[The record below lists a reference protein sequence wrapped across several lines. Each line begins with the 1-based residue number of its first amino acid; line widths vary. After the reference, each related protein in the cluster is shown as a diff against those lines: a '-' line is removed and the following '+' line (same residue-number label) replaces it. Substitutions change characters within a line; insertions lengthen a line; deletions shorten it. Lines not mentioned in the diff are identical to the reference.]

1 MCCSLTSEL
10 VKTIVKLHTESE
22 RLNLET
28 FPISKVPLSRPVIYD
43 NLLTINHST
52 ETLGLL
58 PLASIL
64 LSGMHYF
71 V

>member
-1 MCCSLTSEL
+1 ML
-10 VKTIVKLHTESE
+10 VTL
-22 RLNLET
+22 
-28 FPISKVPLSRPVIYD
+28 PLLSAKYRFQGLLIYD
-43 NLLTINHST
+43 NLLTINCST

-71 V
+71 VWHSYHWHKHLILAFMK